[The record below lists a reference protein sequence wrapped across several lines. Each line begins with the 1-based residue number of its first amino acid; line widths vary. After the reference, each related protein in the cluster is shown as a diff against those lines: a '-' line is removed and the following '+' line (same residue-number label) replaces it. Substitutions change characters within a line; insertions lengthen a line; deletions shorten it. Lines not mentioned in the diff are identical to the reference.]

1 MDGTHATPRR
11 LVLASSSPRRRQ
23 IVKGLAEPVA
33 LAAPDVDERRA
44 RRGESAEELVSSLSL
59 EKARRGADGASTAVV
74 VGADT
79 VVAVDGAVMGK
90 PGGPREAMEM
100 LRRLRGRTHRV
111 VTGVAAF
118 DGASGRWA
126 ASVKTSEV
134 TMRPYS
140 DTEIA
145 AYVATGEPMDKA
157 GAYAV
162 QDGLFRPAASVDG
175 CYLNVVGLP
184 LCEVVTLLEHLG
196 ASGRLRAGWVAPA
209 ECAGCALVGRAEV
222 ASP

>member
-1 MDGTHATPRR
+1 MDQTDAAPRR
-11 LVLASSSPRRRQ
+11 LVLASSSPRRRE

-33 LAAPDVDERRA
+33 LAAPDGDERRA
-44 RRGESAEELVSSLSL
+44 HHGESAEELVSYLSL
-59 EKARRGADGASTAVV
+59 DKARQVAEGASTAVV
-74 VGADT
+74 LGADT
-79 VVAVDGAVMGK
+79 VVVVDGYVMGK
-90 PGGPREAMEM
+90 PRDPREATEM

-111 VTGVAAF
+111 VTGVTAF
-118 DGASGRWA
+118 DGASGRWG

-140 DTEIA
+140 DTEIS

-162 QDGLFRPAASVDG
+162 QDGEFRPAATVDG

-184 LCEVVTLLEHLG
+184 LCEVVTLLEGMG
-196 ASGRLRAGWVAPA
+196 ASGRLRAGWIAPA
-209 ECAGCALVGRAEV
+209 ECEGCALVQHTEV